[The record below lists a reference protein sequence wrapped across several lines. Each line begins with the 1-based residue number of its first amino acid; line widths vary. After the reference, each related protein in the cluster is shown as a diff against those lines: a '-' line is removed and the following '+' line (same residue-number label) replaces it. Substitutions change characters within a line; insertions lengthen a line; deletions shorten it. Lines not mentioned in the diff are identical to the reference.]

1 MQVSTESVLVSGF
14 PRSHELSLKEYMV
27 HKPAKQS
34 NQAGLLLLLA
44 VGASLALAVVFGP
57 SLYTTNKS
65 TAGKLDI
72 SNSPMLSETIGQ
84 LNSAESSSMRMNAAR
99 WISTQFSDN
108 PDTVINSLG
117 NSLNNDPDP
126 IVRAQAA
133 NSLANIA
140 RQAREKTGAAKEQK
154 EIADLLTR
162 QYHKEASDTVRR
174 CIIGAAAELD
184 NEHAGPLVDE
194 AINDND
200 PAVKEEALRAR
211 LERER
216 RAQLKKLG

>member
-1 MQVSTESVLVSGF
+1 
-14 PRSHELSLKEYMV
+14 MV

-44 VGASLALAVVFGP
+44 VGASIALAVVFGP
-57 SLYTTNKS
+57 SLYTTNKN
-65 TAGKLDI
+65 TTGKLDI
-72 SNSPMLSETIGQ
+72 SNGPMISQSIGQ

-99 WISTQFSDN
+99 WLSTQFTSN
-108 PDTVINSLG
+108 PETVINSLG
-117 NSLNNDPDP
+117 NALNNDPDP

-140 RQAREKTGAAKEQK
+140 RQAREKTGAAKEQQ
-154 EIADLLTR
+154 EIADILAR
-162 QYHKEASDTVRR
+162 QYHREASDTVRR

-184 NEHAGPLVDE
+184 GDHAAPLVDE

-200 PAVKEEALRAR
+200 PAVKEEAMRAR

>member
-1 MQVSTESVLVSGF
+1 MVL
-14 PRSHELSLKEYMV
+14 
-27 HKPAKQS
+27 KPAKQS
-34 NQAGLLLLLA
+34 DRAGLFLLFA
-44 VGASLALAVVFGP
+44 VGASLALAIVFGP

-65 TAGKLDI
+65 TTGKLAV
-72 SNSPMLSETIGQ
+72 SNTPMINETIGQ
-84 LNSAESSSMRMNAAR
+84 LNSAESSSLRMNAAR
-99 WISTQFSDN
+99 WLSTQFPTD
-108 PDTVINSLG
+108 PETVINSLG
-117 NSLNNDPDP
+117 NALNNDPDP

-140 RQAREKTGAAKEQK
+140 RQARENTAGAAKQK
-154 EIADLLTR
+154 EIAELLAR

-184 NEHAGPLVDE
+184 HEQAGPLVDE

-211 LERER
+211 IERER